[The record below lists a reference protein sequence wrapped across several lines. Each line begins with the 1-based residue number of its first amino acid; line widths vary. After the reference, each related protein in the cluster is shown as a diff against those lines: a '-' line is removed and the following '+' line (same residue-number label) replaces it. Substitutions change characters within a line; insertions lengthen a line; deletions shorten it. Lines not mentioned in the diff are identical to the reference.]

1 MSNESLKQYLLK
13 GGAWAFL
20 GKIATAL
27 LGALL
32 SAILT
37 RVLSPADM
45 ADFFLA
51 NSLAIFI
58 SLTGRFG
65 LENTLL
71 SLVAKFH
78 SLNEFSRAKTTLV
91 KGMLLVA
98 GISIML
104 AIILSVG
111 LGEWIFSSML
121 QSHNLTLVTSFI
133 AIWSVLFS
141 FQFLYAGIFRAL
153 KKINLAVIFG
163 GVLTALLSVL
173 LLVALWFSGMAD
185 TLMVVFQVV
194 LFVGF
199 INLLAGCYILFLEMK
214 NSGRYESR
222 LVQKT
227 ELLHSSWSFWINS
240 IAHYLLGY
248 SGLWIIGVYR
258 VGFDVAQY
266 GAASRL
272 ILLVGIPLVINNTIV
287 PPLIAGLSAK
297 NDNYKLERILRGTAT
312 VAAVPAM
319 LLIVF
324 LFIYAE
330 NVMQIVFGDSYGSG
344 KNVFQILLV
353 RQFFSLLSGSSGYL
367 LMMTGNQ
374 KAMMNITL
382 IFAVL
387 SISLAL
393 CVVEDYGIL
402 GVALAGT
409 AAIGMQQVAT
419 VLTAFRKTGIWSHVS
434 WFQFKK
440 FMQEDIGFR
449 RQ

>member
-1 MSNESLKQYLLK
+1 MSKQSLKQYILK
-13 GGAWAFL
+13 GGTWAFL
-20 GKIATAL
+20 GKIVTAL

-37 RVLSPADM
+37 RVLPPADM

-65 LENTLL
+65 LDNTLL

-78 SLNEFSRAKTTLV
+78 SLNEFSRAKTVLV

-98 GISIML
+98 GISVIF
-104 AIILSVG
+104 AVVLSLG
-111 LGEWIFSSML
+111 LGEWLFSAML
-121 QSHNLTLVTSFI
+121 QSHNLALVTSFI

-141 FQFLYAGIFRAL
+141 FQFLYAGIFRGL

-163 GVLTALLSVL
+163 GSLTALLSVL
-173 LLVALWFSGMAD
+173 LLVVLWLSGIAD
-185 TLMVVFQVV
+185 TLVVVFQVV

-199 INLLAGCYILFLEMK
+199 INLLAGCCILFLEIK

-222 LVQKT
+222 LVKKT
-227 ELLHSSWSFWINS
+227 ELLHSSWSFWVNS

-248 SGLWIIGVYR
+248 SGLWIVGVYG
-258 VGFDVAQY
+258 VGFDAAQY

-272 ILLVGIPLVINNTIV
+272 ILLVGMPLVIINAVV

-312 VAAVPAM
+312 VAALPGM

-330 NVMQIVFGDSYGSG
+330 DAMQIVFGDVYGSG
-344 KNVFQILLV
+344 ESVFQILLIG
-353 RQFFSLLSGSSGYL
+353 QFFSLLSGSCGYL

-374 KAMMNITL
+374 KDMMNITL
-382 IFAVL
+382 VVTVL
-387 SISLAL
+387 SILLAL
-393 CVVEDYGIL
+393 SIVEDYGML
-402 GVALAGT
+402 GVVLAGT
-409 AAIGMQQVAT
+409 AAIGMQQLAT
-419 VLTAFRKTGIWSHVS
+419 VLTAFRKTGIWTHVS
-434 WFQFKK
+434 WFQFKR
-440 FMQEDIGFR
+440 FMQEDIGFGR
-449 RQ
+449 A